1 MEGLEVWSCWSEG
14 PRCARVGEIG
24 VRGSHDPPSP
34 ALNRS
39 AAARVVAHTAPQ
51 SGRRISAP
59 RARTPRGAPIGGP
72 ALPSCRRVRILCERD
87 PLCPVPSPLHAAM
100 RPLPLA
106 LAKILQRWG
115 RVCPQPSPSLGCPS
129 AFFLLADR
137 LDTGANWRV
146 LALSQA
152 HNRSRER
159 GASEPPGR
167 APGGA
172 AAQKSREK
180 KGRVSGTLELR
191 FKKAVLH

>member
-1 MEGLEVWSCWSEG
+1 MEKSHCVAA
-14 PRCARVGEIG
+14 RC
-24 VRGSHDPPSP
+24 PPCP

-115 RVCPQPSPSLGCPS
+115 RVCPQPSPSLGCPFYLFIYTGQVGTLS
-129 AFFLLADR
+129 SSHPSFGVPVFFLFYWARD
-137 LDTGANWRV
+137 WRETRKRPGKRQSRV
-146 LALSQA
+146 VRGSLLKIHFLLS
-152 HNRSRER
+152 
-159 GASEPPGR
+159 
-167 APGGA
+167 
-172 AAQKSREK
+172 
-180 KGRVSGTLELR
+180 
-191 FKKAVLH
+191 